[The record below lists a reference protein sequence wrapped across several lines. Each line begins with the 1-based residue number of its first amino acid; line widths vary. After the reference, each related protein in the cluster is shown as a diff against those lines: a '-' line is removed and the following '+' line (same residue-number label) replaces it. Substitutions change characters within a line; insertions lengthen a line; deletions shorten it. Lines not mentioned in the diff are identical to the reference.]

1 MNSLQIVNFYP
12 TMGDG
17 FLLPTLAAVF
27 VGGTSVFGGRGSV
40 YGTFLGAFM
49 IGAIQAG
56 IVAVGPDRLLHQP
69 HLRRRRSSPPWP
81 FTPCSSAGSSR
92 DGGWT
97 AGRGASATARRP
109 GRRRRREPTDH
120 RAAPG
125 R

>member
-1 MNSLQIVNFYP
+1 VAAALAGLMNSLQIVNFYP

-56 IVAVGPDRLLHQP
+56 IVAVGLTDYYTNLIYGAVVLAAVAVHAV
-69 HLRRRRSSPPWP
+69 LRRR
-81 FTPCSSAGSSR
+81 F
-92 DGGWT
+92 
-97 AGRGASATARRP
+97 
-109 GRRRRREPTDH
+109 E
-120 RAAPG
+120 
-125 R
+125 